1 MEQLSKSMKQLRKN
15 SERIVR
21 SGQLRRTGGC
31 VVRHRGNTAN
41 TELTER
47 EAFSKSH
54 RANTE
59 QGRQT
64 EQQQVTTRRPVG
76 CEGACERAQPNRK
89 WSTATNRRCVV
100 RERGNKEQ
108 IQSKADR
115 ATANPREQGRQS
127 KSRLSMDTEQRR
139 QSKSRERKLA

>member
-1 MEQLSKSMKQLRKN
+1 
-15 SERIVR
+15 
-21 SGQLRRTGGC
+21 
-31 VVRHRGNTAN
+31 
-41 TELTER
+41 
-47 EAFSKSH
+47 
-54 RANTE
+54 
-59 QGRQT
+59 
-64 EQQQVTTRRPVG
+64 
-76 CEGACERAQPNRK
+76 
-89 WSTATNRRCVV
+89 V